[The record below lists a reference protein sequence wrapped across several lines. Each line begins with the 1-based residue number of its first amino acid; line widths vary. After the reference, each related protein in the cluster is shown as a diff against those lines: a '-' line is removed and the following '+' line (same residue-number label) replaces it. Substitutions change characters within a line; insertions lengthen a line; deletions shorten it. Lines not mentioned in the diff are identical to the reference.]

1 MQYHKRGTSKV
12 IPLTSSEEDALIINV
27 ILIHM
32 YMIAGFQQEAAFGC
46 QSISNLFRGAALLYP
61 SVQANRTKP
70 VSTRTPNL
78 LLRIP

>member
-1 MQYHKRGTSKV
+1 LSSTLTASPAMFGS
-12 IPLTSSEEDALIINV
+12 IPPVINV

-70 VSTRTPNL
+70 VSTWTPNL